1 MLLCM
6 RFESHH
12 TMFQSLDARVFGD
25 VQGFI
30 VAIAVDT
37 SDDDAA
43 MCDSAFFAAAHTAFV
58 TTADFAFDFKFAA
71 SAFHDSAPGTRY

>member
-30 VAIAVDT
+30 VAIPT
-37 SDDDAA
+37 SPSR
-43 MCDSAFFAAAHTAFV
+43 MIPAFRTIL
-58 TTADFAFDFKFAA
+58 
-71 SAFHDSAPGTRY
+71 P